1 MMRRVLIVYK
11 VQDAD
16 FKPTE
21 LSQIAGGGI
30 ANKSLDKE
38 CRYLALTPFALPS
51 LLAEPSSLI
60 FLGELPQRA
69 INCSHR
75 NPREF

>member
-16 FKPTE
+16 VKPTE

-38 CRYLALTPFALPS
+38 RRYLALTPLAPS
-51 LLAEPSSLI
+51 HLVWRS
-60 FLGELPQRA
+60 
-69 INCSHR
+69 
-75 NPREF
+75 

>member
-1 MMRRVLIVYK
+1 MMRWVLIVDK

-38 CRYLALTPFALPS
+38 CRYLALPPFAP
-51 LLAEPSSLI
+51 P
-60 FLGELPQRA
+60 
-69 INCSHR
+69 
-75 NPREF
+75 

>member
-30 ANKSLDKE
+30 ANNLDKE
-38 CRYLALTPFALPS
+38 CSYSALTPFAP
-51 LLAEPSSLI
+51 P
-60 FLGELPQRA
+60 
-69 INCSHR
+69 
-75 NPREF
+75 

>member
-16 FKPTE
+16 FNPTE

-30 ANKSLDKE
+30 ENNSLDKE
-38 CRYLALTPFALPS
+38 CRYLALTPLAPS
-51 LLAEPSSLI
+51 HLSGVANQPPL
-60 FLGELPQRA
+60 
-69 INCSHR
+69 
-75 NPREF
+75 